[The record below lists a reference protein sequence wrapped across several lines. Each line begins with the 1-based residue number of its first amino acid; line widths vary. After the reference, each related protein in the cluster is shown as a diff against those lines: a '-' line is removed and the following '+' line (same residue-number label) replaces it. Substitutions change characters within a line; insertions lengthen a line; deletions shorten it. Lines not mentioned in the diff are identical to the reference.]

1 MKKILAF
8 VLLAFTI
15 IACCN
20 DPQPSKLA
28 SFQFTVNK
36 DTLLLRNLKKIYALG
51 AVKDT
56 IRNPTSFYS
65 SSLKNQIF
73 IPVLPI
79 SYVADSTVYVLEYKN
94 KINDTITAL
103 YQRNVDYDGSGR
115 CGYIQTL
122 SSNTKRKS
130 YSTLKNYNLDVSFGS
145 PNGGSAACSI
155 RLSEK

>member
-1 MKKILAF
+1 MKKVLAF
-8 VLLAFTI
+8 VLMVFTI

-20 DPQPSKLA
+20 DPQASKSA
-28 SFQFTVNK
+28 SLQFTVSK

-65 SSLKNQIF
+65 NGVKNQIF

-130 YSTLKNYNLDVSFGS
+130 YSTLKNYTLDVSFGFS
-145 PNGGSAACSI
+145 NGGSAACAI
-155 RLSEK
+155 KILEK